1 MCYIFDMIDLHSHSA
16 ASDGVLSPAD
26 SARYAH
32 EKKLSTW
39 ALTDHDTV
47 DGLKEAAHV
56 CAECGIN
63 FVPGIEINIAWPTG
77 EFHLLGLGLRR
88 YSDELK
94 AVVEYLTEDRYK
106 RNSEIVRKMNQDG
119 YKYTLE
125 EIQSSF
131 TASQIGR
138 PHFADFLV
146 KKGIVRNRQ
155 EGFNRFLAKG
165 KNWYVSHT
173 GEDLETAVEAIKIL
187 LNLLI
192 NGTKTACIGE
202 ISNFVISCAFVLPA
216 SVIYYAN
223 KTRKNAFI
231 GLICGVVINCIVGAL
246 LNAYL
251 LIPLYAKVFY
261 KTEDISGIIKA
272 GTDKNSLIH
281 DLRSFI
287 LFAVVPFNLIK
298 TVLVTVVTGII
309 YKPVSHLLKK
319 PV

>member
-1 MCYIFDMIDLHSHSA
+1 MKVSTGGKVRERVNIYACRIGENPIPTVIVWMKEGVCIMVKLGITIVVVFLVSILAEYILYKIKGVRVSQKFRINRLVIVAMLSA
-16 ASDGVLSPAD
+16 IAILLNLFGFPL
-26 SARYAH
+26 
-32 EKKLSTW
+32 W
-39 ALTDHDTV
+39 
-47 DGLKEAAHV
+47 
-56 CAECGIN
+56 
-63 FVPGIEINIAWPTG
+63 FVPGFYKLDISSLPSLIGGFA
-77 EFHLLGLGLRR
+77 LGPVAG
-88 YSDELK
+88 
-94 AVVEYLTEDRYK
+94 V
-106 RNSEIVRKMNQDG
+106 
-119 YKYTLE
+119 
-125 EIQSSF
+125 
-131 TASQIGR
+131 
-138 PHFADFLV
+138 
-146 KKGIVRNRQ
+146 
-155 EGFNRFLAKG
+155 
-165 KNWYVSHT
+165 
-173 GEDLETAVEAIKIL
+173 AVEAIKIL